1 MLLAFSGPLLQ
12 SPLRVIAH
20 FFSDALQELPV
31 SFSSFRIVLVRD
43 FR

>member
-1 MLLAFSGPLLQ
+1 MLLAFDGPLLQ

-20 FFSDALQELPV
+20 LFSDALQQLPV
-31 SFSSFRIVLVRD
+31 SFSNFRIVFVRD